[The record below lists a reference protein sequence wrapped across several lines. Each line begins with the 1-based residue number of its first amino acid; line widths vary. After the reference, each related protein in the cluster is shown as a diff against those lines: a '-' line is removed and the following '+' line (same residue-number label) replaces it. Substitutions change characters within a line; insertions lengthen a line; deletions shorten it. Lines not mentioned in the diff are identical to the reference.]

1 MASRVVLPVLSL
13 EQSDH
18 PIGKTVLKGA
28 KQVNHSRIVAQSSSN
43 NGLTFNIQPPSQNT
57 VIDRRVEL
65 ECEFSLTTNTAAW
78 SSREANNGGF
88 NGGAGDGLRPST
100 QVGNICFPTTAKPV
114 LNVDSLENCGG
125 VAQGAVSPL
134 TAVGSA
140 NAATD
145 NNLAHVCASST
156 HTAYTANN
164 LSPRQFPLNSVI
176 DNIDVVINGTHFTTD
191 IADYLHAVA
200 QYTSPEF
207 RQNCLGGTYHHP
219 DCQTAQYGSDIID
232 SSLPSRHFSK
242 TSAMN
247 SMALERKEGRKGET
261 PRGSWCQS
269 IDAGGAGNA
278 AAPTPTC
285 QVWSTNGLR
294 RGTTDAI
301 LGFKFTEPLIISPFT
316 LNYGEGMTNINNMD
330 ITIRFKNGLSGLF
343 SYFESTGNLVFGAA
357 IGPPTPATG
366 AFGMAF
372 DAGVGSANA
381 NRIAPANLA
390 VALIPQR
397 AFLNLRYY
405 TPQDDIRI
413 PNEIILPYQQPK
425 RFSVI
430 NQTAVLA
437 RANGNANAQT
447 TTLNSRRLAEIP
459 EALYL
464 WCQPNPALRVDT
476 AVVVGAN
483 VNPATAPRVAGT
495 HTAATIPNGFG
506 LIQSINIQWGNMVG
520 VGSSFSGMDLLK
532 ISKENGCDVED
543 MVEASLRGYCL
554 KLVFGKDIP
563 LMDNESAGTRGD
575 YNIQVSCVWT
585 HSSPTLINAA
595 DWQVNEM
602 YINNGH
608 VIISPNECRV
618 QTGLLNLADNIEA
631 TDHGEKYQHGVSS
644 VIEGG
649 SFLGGLG
656 HFFKKVGHYAPK
668 VVKNL
673 PAILSTGQSVYAAAK
688 NPTMSNVMSAANAG
702 KNLAKDMRG
711 GAIIGGSNV
720 GGSMVGGGYRS
731 KRHHRKR

>member
-28 KQVNHSRIVAQSSSN
+28 KQVNHSRIVAQSSSD
-43 NGLTFNIQPPSQNT
+43 NGLTFSIQPPSQNT

-65 ECEFSLTTNTAAW
+65 ECEFVLNSTSAQF

-88 NGGAGDGLRPST
+88 AGAAPRRPQAQIGNIAFPSVEKPLLDQDALENTGATTPNGNCGIIGAGSEQTAQTANMAHCAAAST
-100 QVGNICFPTTAKPV
+100 Q
-114 LNVDSLENCGG
+114 
-125 VAQGAVSPL
+125 
-134 TAVGSA
+134 SA
-140 NAATD
+140 FTS
-145 NNLAHVCASST
+145 NNLA
-156 HTAYTANN
+156 
-164 LSPRQFPLNSVI
+164 PRQFPLNAII

-207 RQNCLGGTYHHP
+207 RENCLGNTYHHP
-219 DCQTAQYGSDIID
+219 DSQTAQYGSDLISN
-232 SSLPSRHFSK
+232 SSGRLYSK
-242 TSAMN
+242 TAELN
-247 SMALERKEGRKGET
+247 PMALERKNGRKGET
-261 PRGSWCQS
+261 PRGVCWQS
-269 IDAGGAGNA
+269 VDIGNGAA
-278 AAPTPTC
+278 AAPSQTC
-285 QVWSTNGLR
+285 QVWSTTGLV
-294 RGTTDAI
+294 RGGTDASI
-301 LGFKFTEPLIISPFT
+301 GFKFTEPLIISPFT

-330 ITIRFKNGLSGLF
+330 ITIRFKNGLTGLF
-343 SYFESTGNLVFGAA
+343 SYFMATGDLTYAA
-357 IGPPTPATG
+357 TLPDGG

-372 DAGVGSANA
+372 DKGVDDGGV
-381 NRIAPANLA
+381 NRIAPSNLTCS
-390 VALIPQR
+390 LIQQR

-430 NQTAVLA
+430 DQTARPVRGA
-437 RANGNANAQT
+437 GTAGIVP

-464 WCQPNPALRVDT
+464 WVQPNPALRV
-476 AVVVGAN
+476 N
-483 VNPATAPRVAGT
+483 ATARMGAQDDPTNVQRVLGSHCAS
-495 HTAATIPNGFG
+495 TIPNAFG
-506 LIQSINIQWGNMVG
+506 LIQSLNIQWGNMVG
-520 VGSSFSGMDLLK
+520 VGSSFTALDLLK
-532 ISKENGCDVED
+532 ISKENGCDIDD
-543 MVEASLRGYCL
+543 MVEARLRGYCV

-575 YNIQVSCVWT
+575 YNIQVSFSWT
-585 HSSPTLINAA
+585 HSSPTLVVAS

-631 TDHGEKYQHGVSS
+631 VDHGEKYNHGLSS
-644 VIEGG
+644 VVAGG

-668 VVKNL
+668 VIKNL
-673 PAILSTGQSVYAAAK
+673 PAILSTGQAMYGAAK
-688 NPTMSNVMSAANAG
+688 NPTMSNVMNAASEG
-702 KNLAKDMRG
+702 VKLSKDMRG
-711 GAIIGGSNV
+711 GNVV
-720 GGSMVGGGYRS
+720 GGAMVGGGYRS
-731 KRHHRKR
+731 KRHHGRR